1 MSSSPHGDQR
11 AAWDGLID
19 VAFEA
24 LHGSAGQVSRLAN
37 DLMASDVEVDVAREL
52 AEFWTRAGADT
63 ARAFK
68 AVQGLIDQM
77 GSVEPQPQPQPQTSA
92 GPAAATGS
100 APAVCIEHQILGPFR
115 AANVV
120 QPQPLRRRG
129 DTQPS
134 ITSDRITVS
143 PANVSRSATELQI
156 TVDCGGVPRGIY
168 TGSLRVGADEYPF
181 NIYLDPQ

>member
-68 AVQGLIDQM
+68 AAQGLIDQM

-100 APAVCIEHQILGPFR
+100 APAVCIDHQILGPFR
-115 AANVV
+115 AADVV

-134 ITSDRITVS
+134 ITSDRITFS